1 MVIYICICN
10 FDRAPGAPARARVL
24 GRSAQRGGAGPHRL
38 FFPIGKEDSEI
49 MAKQKVCVLFGG
61 VSSEHE
67 VSLMSASSVI
77 RNIPA
82 DRYEVIPV
90 GITKKGRWLYY
101 PGPVANLADGSWE
114 QYPDC
119 VPAFISPDATDRGI
133 VKCVDGAF
141 TLQKVD
147 VVFPVLHGK
156 GGEDG
161 TVQGLLELAGIPYVG
176 CGVLSSALCMDKAAA
191 NLVMDAAGIDRCEWD
206 YMTRA
211 ELPGFDAV
219 ADRLERRLG
228 WPIFVKPANA
238 GSSVGISKA
247 HDRRQLLDAVHLALA
262 HDTRIV
268 FERFVTGQEVECAVM
283 GNDGPQGTLPGE
295 ILASQEFYT
304 YDDKYI
310 AGTSRVVI
318 PAQLSPEKLEEVRA
332 TAVRAYRTL
341 CCTGLAR
348 VDFFVEAGT
357 GRVLLNEINTMPGFT
372 DISMYPKLMLHA
384 GMSYGGLLDR
394 LIQLAFERKETP
406 NG

>member
-1 MVIYICICN
+1 
-10 FDRAPGAPARARVL
+10 
-24 GRSAQRGGAGPHRL
+24 
-38 FFPIGKEDSEI
+38 

-67 VSLMSASSVI
+67 VSLLSATSVI
-77 RNIPA
+77 RNIPT

-101 PGPVANLADGSWE
+101 PGPVEHLADGSWE
-114 QYPDC
+114 RYPDC
-119 VPAFISPDATDRGI
+119 VPAVLSPDAVDRGLI
-133 VKCVDGAF
+133 KFEGDAVSRM
-141 TLQKVD
+141 KVD
-147 VVFPVLHGK
+147 VVFPVLHGR

-191 NLVMDAAGIDRCEWD
+191 NLVMDASGIDRCAWD

-211 ELPGFDAV
+211 DLAQFDQI
-219 ADRLERRLG
+219 ADRLEQKLG

-247 HDRRQLLDAVHLALA
+247 ADRAALREAVNLALA
-262 HDTRIV
+262 HDSRIV
-268 FERFVTGQEVECAVM
+268 FERFIRGQEVECAVS
-283 GNDGPQGTLPGE
+283 GNEVLSVAGPGE

-310 AGTSRVVI
+310 AGTSRVEI
-318 PAQLSPEKLEEVRA
+318 PARLSEEKLVEVRA
-332 TAVRAYRTL
+332 VALRAYRAL

-348 VDFFVEAGT
+348 VDFFVEEGT
-357 GRVLLNEINTMPGFT
+357 GRVLLNEINTLPGFT
-372 DISMYPKLMLHA
+372 DISMYPKLMIHEGL
-384 GMSYGGLLDR
+384 GYDELLDR
-394 LIQLAFERKETP
+394 LIQLAFERKESL

>member
-1 MVIYICICN
+1 
-10 FDRAPGAPARARVL
+10 
-24 GRSAQRGGAGPHRL
+24 
-38 FFPIGKEDSEI
+38 
-49 MAKQKVCVLFGG
+49 MAKQKICVLFGG

-67 VSLMSASSVI
+67 VSLMSATSVI

-101 PGPVANLADGSWE
+101 PGPVEHLADGSWE
-114 QYPDC
+114 RYPDC
-119 VPAFISPDATDRGI
+119 VPAFLSPDAVDRGL
-133 VKCVDGAF
+133 VKCENGAF
-141 TLQKVD
+141 SLMKID
-147 VVFPVLHGK
+147 AVFPVLHGR

-191 NLVMDAAGIDRCEWD
+191 NLVMDASGIDRCEWD
-206 YMTRA
+206 YMTRS
-211 ELPGFDAV
+211 ELGEFDAI
-219 ADRLERRLG
+219 ADRLEQKLG

-247 HDRRQLLDAVHLALA
+247 ADRAALREAVNLALA
-262 HDTRIV
+262 HDSRIV
-268 FERFVTGQEVECAVM
+268 FERFVRGQEVECAVS
-283 GNDGPQGTLPGE
+283 GNEALVAVGPGE

-310 AGTSRVVI
+310 AGTSRVAI
-318 PAQLSPEKLEEVRA
+318 PAHLSEEKLAEVREIA
-332 TAVRAYRTL
+332 QRAYRAL

-348 VDFFVEAGT
+348 VDFFVEEGT
-357 GRVLLNEINTMPGFT
+357 GRVLLNEINTLPGFT
-372 DISMYPKLMLHA
+372 DISMYPKLMIHS
-384 GMSYGGLLDR
+384 GMSYGELLDR
-394 LIQLAFERKETP
+394 LIRLAFERKEIP